1 MGTEAE
7 KTWST
12 SNLFAFW
19 TGDNEMSPAR
29 RACFETLSNSELPVT
44 LIAPHNLPEWIL
56 PDKPLHPAYP
66 YLSAVHRSDY
76 LRPYFMHHH
85 GGGYA
90 DIKQT
95 TRSWLPALAKLKQSP
110 QSFGVGYREKSAKG
124 VANFHRHRLMGQ
136 SYYLTEPTNPLAN
149 MLRYRFLRAN
159 WRSLM
164 GMCAYVFQPDTEFT
178 REWLSIVEK
187 RLDLLLPHL
196 KTNPATSPR
205 QADDTPG
212 AAGAVPYP
220 MPWSFICADVIHP
233 LCFKHRKRLL
243 LDLPPPSFN
252 NYL

>member
-1 MGTEAE
+1 MDTEAE
-7 KTWST
+7 EIGRVP
-12 SNLFAFW
+12 NLFAFW

-29 RACFETLSNSELPVT
+29 RACFDTLSNSELPITLVT
-44 LIAPHNLPEWIL
+44 PKNLSDWTPPER
-56 PDKPLHPAYP
+56 PLHPAYP

-95 TRSWLPALAKLKQSP
+95 TRSWLPALAKLKQFP
-110 QSFGVGYREKSAKG
+110 RSFGVGYREKSAKG
-124 VANFHRHRLMGQ
+124 VANFHRHKLMGK

-149 MLRYRFLRAN
+149 LLRYRFLRAN
-159 WRSLM
+159 WRGLM

-178 REWLSIVEK
+178 DEWLSIVET

-212 AAGAVPYP
+212 SASDVPYP
-220 MPWSFICADVIHP
+220 VPWSFICADVIHP

-243 LDLPPPSFN
+243 LDLPPPSFSD
-252 NYL
+252 YL